1 MALVVVL
8 LYRRLRAIKRM
19 AWVLWAGVVFT
30 LGITIV
36 AGFSH
41 FDARQAFSF
50 PAGAFQLNHRFLI
63 GLGAAML
70 IATYD
75 YWGYYTIAYLA
86 GEVRDPGRTLPRTII
101 GSIVI
106 IAVLYLL
113 MNISVLGVIPWQE
126 FTSNRPSASHTAM
139 VAELL
144 GRSFGPVWAK
154 VGAWLVIWTAF
165 GSLFSLLLGAS
176 RVLWAAAAEATTSVR
191 WHGCTPAE
199 DFRRM
204 CFCCWAPSR
213 AVCCFFD
220 LKAIIA
226 ALVALRIVLQFLLQ
240 QVGVVLL
247 RRRRPDMPRPFRIWL
262 YPLPVI
268 LATLGF
274 LFVLAS
280 RAHAGREIVA
290 ALVVTFLVWP
300 CTCGEPGA
308 MPHGLS
314 PSRERNRVG
323 SEVVRE
329 EVIWNY
335 GCRAY
340 CNRNLPPSHGDSVGR
355 LLALGVHPEVR
366 AAASGEIR
374 SVHVAR
380 RPEARCPDL
389 SEANLDWPYSEGL
402 RMDEAMHPLTLLTFG
417 LYGETLPN
425 QDGAPVRII
434 VPWKYGFKSAKSIV
448 RVHFTDKEPPTT
460 WNMMASNEYG
470 FDSNVNP
477 NVDHPRWSQ
486 KTDRRIGASLFK
498 QRQPTLMFRLSCWF
512 LLAGR
517 SSTQEDVSV
526 AWPRSEKQSVGQ
538 LLGAAFT
545 TRPETSVPSTSSAWP
560 ELVYPVPASSDRR
573 RSISER

>member
-1 MALVVVL
+1 MPTHQATTPPHLSRELGQGSALALNMLEMVGVGPFITLPLIVAAMGGPQAMLGWVLGACLALCDGLVWAELAAALPEAGGSYAFLREIYGPGRAGRLVSFLYVWQFTLTAPLVMASGAIGLAQYASYLYPVLLMRLAASGPLQHIQRSSLLAVAVVALVVVL

-19 AWVLWAGVVFT
+19 AWVLWAGVVLT

-36 AGFSH
+36 AGFAH

-101 GSIVI
+101 GSILI
-106 IAVLYLL
+106 IAAIYLL

-126 FTSNRPSASHTAM
+126 FTNNRPSASHTAM

-176 RVLWAAAAEATTSVR
+176 RVLWAAAVEGNYFRPLAR
-191 WHGCTPAE
+191 LHPRGGFPANVLLLLGAIA
-199 DFRRM
+199 
-204 CFCCWAPSR
+204 CI
-213 AVCCFFD
+213 CCFFD

-290 ALVVTFLVWP
+290 ALVVTISGV
-300 CTCGEPGA
+300 A
-308 MPHGLS
+308 MYLW
-314 PSRERNRVG
+314 R
-323 SEVVRE
+323 
-329 EVIWNY
+329 
-335 GCRAY
+335 
-340 CNRNLPPSHGDSVGR
+340 
-355 LLALGVHPEVR
+355 
-366 AAASGEIR
+366 
-374 SVHVAR
+374 AR
-380 RPEARCPDL
+380 RDA
-389 SEANLDWPYSEGL
+389 
-402 RMDEAMHPLTLLTFG
+402 
-417 LYGETLPN
+417 
-425 QDGAPVRII
+425 
-434 VPWKYGFKSAKSIV
+434 
-448 RVHFTDKEPPTT
+448 
-460 WNMMASNEYG
+460 
-470 FDSNVNP
+470 
-477 NVDHPRWSQ
+477 
-486 KTDRRIGASLFK
+486 
-498 QRQPTLMFRLSCWF
+498 
-512 LLAGR
+512 
-517 SSTQEDVSV
+517 
-526 AWPRSEKQSVGQ
+526 AWPFAK
-538 LLGAAFT
+538 AAK
-545 TRPETSVPSTSSAWP
+545 ETQ
-560 ELVYPVPASSDRR
+560 
-573 RSISER
+573 